1 MTGQKQLLLA
11 NVLAGDR
18 AFGGIVAALLEGQ
31 QLGFT
36 HRLKGSSVMV
46 LFLIAQSCQNEH

>member
-1 MTGQKQLLLA
+1 MTGQKQLLLT

-18 AFGGIVAALLEGQ
+18 AFDGIVVALLEGQ

-36 HRLKGSSVMV
+36 HRLKGCSVMV
-46 LFLIAQSCQNEH
+46 LFLIA